1 MDLGS
6 RRAQVLGEQ
15 ERNFIGSKSSLQ
27 DIGFLGALPGRGVRL
42 GYEGLPNHTS
52 DVTCFWKFANSDILE
67 FANLGT
73 RKLELIRN
81 SELIDLICTGV
92 HLHWT
97 PTDHGHFGLLIT
109 KPLYM
114 HWIHKII
121 DFLTCLTPAMNS
133 TQHLHESVTYLF
145 MTRIA
150 QQGCIT
156 ARVSLLA
163 I

>member
-6 RRAQVLGEQ
+6 RRHISTSIRRARKEFHWQQELFARYWILGCIAM
-15 ERNFIGSKSSLQ
+15 ER
-27 DIGFLGALPGRGVRL
+27 VRL
-42 GYEGLPNHTS
+42 GYEGLPNHAS
-52 DVTCFWKFANSDILE
+52 DVICIWTFANSDILE
-67 FANLGT
+67 FANLGI

-109 KPLYM
+109 KPLYL
-114 HWIHKII
+114 HWIHQVI

-133 TQHLHESVTYLF
+133 TQHLHESVTYLC
-145 MTRIA
+145 TTIIA
-150 QQGCIT
+150 QQGILD
-156 ARVSLLA
+156 A
-163 I
+163 